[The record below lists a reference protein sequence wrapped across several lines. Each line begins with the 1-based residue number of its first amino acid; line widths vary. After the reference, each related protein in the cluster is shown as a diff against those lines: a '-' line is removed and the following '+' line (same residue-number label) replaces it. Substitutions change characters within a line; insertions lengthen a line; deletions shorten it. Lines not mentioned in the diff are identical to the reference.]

1 MQYELSAT
9 FAKIDHLNLDFQEV
23 WKKLCHDFLMAVFPT
38 NSIVRINSDEYGID
52 LLDQTTGT
60 AYCCHAVDDPSSD
73 TLSVDNTISSLE
85 RAVKH
90 RDQLGWKRYNIS
102 MNTEYSDE
110 GMNFINNQMRKI
122 QINSEEVGFLGPGI
136 WNRLC
141 SEYPRIVMDW
151 FDYRVIVSKDAVK
164 KAFEDAR
171 YYPKNVAKY
180 AAQIAETNF
189 NVILTNNRTPLE
201 LVLPFSP
208 QLTVEHLLDV
218 GKVLFDLSLDATDF
232 RDLGTSAR
240 LSLSVNVDGFA
251 QEFSKLLAEV
261 PVPSGGQVQIWIKII
276 WEENSFDE
284 PAPDDGLPIRN
295 NFLLHESFA
304 YYRLS
309 CQTINFEVAKDIILG
324 HKPAITR
331 GTIERGSTEEKTLA
345 RKVALITSCIWH
357 KAKILSPAKR
367 KTSQTLDYS
376 RRIPVRLGAS
386 APEIVNPGANFLVHF
401 VAYHPDLE
409 IELQKQLNQ
418 LASDMTHRLDS
429 ARANWE
435 IGTKVKVR
443 VYRENLIVD
452 PEEDEFQWGG
462 EKHILDF
469 RVKVAKRAMGP
480 RDLKFDVYVENYRI
494 CRIWM
499 PLEVSYQS
507 SDRMQNKTVS
517 SPQTAFAS
525 YATED
530 RLRVLDRVATLEIH
544 CGLRVF
550 LDCISMRPNAKWR
563 ELIPEMVLES
573 DQLLLFWSKAAR
585 DSTWV
590 DKEWRIAFKQKGI
603 DGIEIHPLS
612 TYDEAGLPQ
621 ELAELVHGA
630 DPTMV
635 IRTHEERKR
644 SSNIK

>member
-9 FAKIDHLNLDFQEV
+9 FAKINQISLDFQEV
-23 WKKLCHDFLMAVFPT
+23 WKKLCHDFLMAVFPN

-52 LLDQTTGT
+52 LLDQTSGI
-60 AYCCHAVDDPSSD
+60 AYCCLAVDEPSSH
-73 TLSVDNTISSLE
+73 TLSIENTISNLG

-90 RDQLGWKRYNIS
+90 RDKLGWKRYNIS
-102 MNTEYSDE
+102 TNTEYSDE
-110 GMNFINNQMRKI
+110 GVNFINNQMRKI
-122 QINSEEVGFLGPGI
+122 RITSEEVGFLGPGT

-171 YYPKNVAKY
+171 YYPKYVTKY
-180 AAQIAETNF
+180 AAQIAETDF
-189 NVILTNNRTPLE
+189 NVILTSNRTPLE

-208 QLTVEHLLDV
+208 QLTVEHLLEV
-218 GKVLFDLSLDATDF
+218 GQVLFDLSLDETDF

-240 LSLSVNVDGFA
+240 LSLSVNVDGIA
-251 QEFSKLLAEV
+251 QGFSKPLAEV
-261 PVPSGGQVQIWIKII
+261 PVPSGGEVQIWIKII
-276 WEENSFDE
+276 WQEKSFDE
-284 PAPDDGLPIRN
+284 PAPDDGLPLSKA
-295 NFLLHESFA
+295 LLFDRHYA
-304 YYRLS
+304 YSCEIYRVTTLDF
-309 CQTINFEVAKDIILG
+309 TKDMILG
-324 HKPAITR
+324 RTPAITR
-331 GTIERGSTEEKTLA
+331 GAIERGGTEEKTLA
-345 RKVALITSCIWH
+345 RKVALITSRIWH
-357 KAKILSPAKR
+357 KAKLLLPAERTTSHLS
-367 KTSQTLDYS
+367 DYS

-386 APEIVNPGANFLVHF
+386 APEVVNPGASFLARF

-409 IELQKQLNQ
+409 TELDKQLNQ
-418 LASDMTHRLDS
+418 LAPDMVHRLDS

-435 IGTKVKVR
+435 IGTSVKVR
-443 VYRENLIVD
+443 VHGENLIVD

-469 RVKVAKRAMGP
+469 RVNVAKSAMGP
-480 RDLKFDVYVENYRI
+480 RDLKFDVYVENHRI

-499 PLEVSYQS
+499 SLDVSYQLS
-507 SDRMQNKTVS
+507 NKLQNKTVS

-585 DSTWV
+585 DSRWV

-612 TYDEAGLPQ
+612 TYDEAELPQ
-621 ELAELVHGA
+621 ELAELAHGA
-630 DPTMV
+630 DPVMV
-635 IRTHEERKR
+635 IRAHEERKR
-644 SSNIK
+644 SSNST

>member
-9 FAKIDHLNLDFQEV
+9 FAKIDPLSLDFQEV

-60 AYCCHAVDDPSSD
+60 AYCCLAVDYPSSD
-73 TLSVDNTISSLE
+73 TLSVENTISNLE

-90 RDQLGWKRYNIS
+90 RDQLGWKRYNIAT
-102 MNTEYSDE
+102 NTEYSDE
-110 GMNFINNQMRKI
+110 GMNFINNQMRRI
-122 QINSEEVGFLGPGI
+122 QINSEEVGFLGPGT
-136 WNRLC
+136 WNRLF

-171 YYPKNVAKY
+171 YYPKYVTKY
-180 AAQIAETNF
+180 TAQIEETDF

-208 QLTVEHLLDV
+208 QLTVKHLLEV
-218 GKVLFDLSLDATDF
+218 GKVLFDLSLDETDF
-232 RDLGTSAR
+232 SDLGTSAR
-240 LSLSVNVDGFA
+240 LSLSVNVDGIA
-251 QEFSKLLAEV
+251 QVFSKLLADV
-261 PVPSGGQVQIWIKII
+261 PVHSGGEVQIWIKII
-276 WEENSFDE
+276 WQEKSFDE
-284 PAPDDGLPIRN
+284 PASDDGLPIKN
-295 NFLLHESFA
+295 LLLCKRDAYFCEFYLDLSFK
-304 YYRLS
+304 S
-309 CQTINFEVAKDIILG
+309 AKDMILG
-324 HKPAITR
+324 RTPAITR

-345 RKVALITSCIWH
+345 RKVALITSSIWH
-357 KAKILSPAKR
+357 KAKLLLPAKR
-367 KTSQTLDYS
+367 TTSKPLDSS

-386 APEIVNPGANFLVHF
+386 APEIVNPGASFHANF
-401 VAYHPDLE
+401 VAYHPELE
-409 IELQKQLNQ
+409 TELDKQLKQ
-418 LASDMTHRLDS
+418 LAPDMAHRLDA

-435 IGTKVKVR
+435 IGTSVKVR
-443 VYRENLIVD
+443 VYGENLIVD

-469 RVKVAKRAMGP
+469 RVNVAKSAMGP

-499 PLEVSYQS
+499 PLEVSSQPS
-507 SDRMQNKTVS
+507 KKLQNKTVS

-585 DSTWV
+585 DSRWV

-621 ELAELVHGA
+621 ELAELAHGA
-630 DPTMV
+630 DPIMV
-635 IRTHEERKR
+635 IRAHEERKQS
-644 SSNIK
+644 SSNT